1 VNGLPHPHHP
11 LLERQLK
18 RLGLTVESLPAPLAA
33 LLDVVDRTYRTADQD
48 RYLLERSLSIS
59 SEEMQSL
66 YEALRA
72 ASESR
77 VAAER
82 DKLRAVL
89 ASLGAGVAQLD
100 AAGRLVSMNP
110 EGERILGC
118 GTGALA
124 GRSFLSWALRGAGPG
139 DGDPGVPPG
148 CPIESVRVEDS
159 RFRRWEGSAVDVSYA
174 ITPLEAPSDG
184 VAAVLVF
191 FDLTERRRMEQA
203 VREAKEV
210 AEAASRAKS
219 EFLAN
224 ISHEIRTPLNAVIGM
239 TSLLLGSDLT
249 TEHRDHVQTIRK
261 SGEALL
267 ALINEILDFS
277 RLEAGRMP
285 LEEHPFLL
293 RERVGIAFEL
303 VAPDARRKGL
313 LLRWE
318 VGPGCPAVL
327 VGDAARLQQVLLNLL
342 CNAVKFTAAGEVLLT
357 VDLAARES
365 DNALLR
371 FRVCDTGVG
380 LPPDR
385 IEELFSPFLQAD
397 ASTSRRYGGSGLGL
411 AISRRLV
418 ERMGGEI
425 TAESTPGGGSI
436 FTFTV
441 LLRCGSE
448 ADLTSAALLSP
459 EAAAA
464 PEVDPHPLRLL
475 LAEDNPLN
483 QKVARLL
490 LEKLGYSADL
500 VANGLEVLAALERQ
514 DYDVVLMDIMM
525 PELDGLEATRRI
537 VARWPRERR
546 PRIVAL
552 TASAMREDRE
562 RCLEAGMDE
571 YLSKPIDLKALAE
584 ALQRAGRGGQ
594 RAPRGPEAPS
604 LPMIDELWRLDP
616 QETVR
621 LLESFL
627 VHLDLQ
633 LDSLRVAVE
642 EGNAMTIERVAHSLR
657 GASATLGLQRLPDSL
672 GDLIRIVKR
681 GDAHRAGAILIAVDQ
696 DADRERELLR
706 NLLASRV
713 VER

>member
-1 VNGLPHPHHP
+1 MSSSRHP

-18 RLGLTVESLPAPLAA
+18 RLRLTAESLPAPVST
-33 LLDVVDRTYRTADQD
+33 LLDLVDRTYRTADQD
-48 RYLLERSLSIS
+48 RYLLERSLTIS
-59 SEEMQSL
+59 SQEMQSL

-100 AAGRLVSMNP
+100 EAGGLVSMNP

-118 GTGALA
+118 RTEELA
-124 GRSFLSWALRGAGPG
+124 GRCFLAWALRQDDAAEGAEEAPG
-139 DGDPGVPPG
+139 YS
-148 CPIESVRVEDS
+148 IEAVRVEDS
-159 RFRRWEGSAVDVSYA
+159 LFRCRDGSLVDVSYA
-174 ITPLEAPSDG
+174 ITPLETPSDT

-203 VREAKEV
+203 VREAMEA
-210 AEAASRAKS
+210 AESASRAKS
-219 EFLAN
+219 EFVAN

-239 TSLLLGSDLT
+239 TSVLLGSDLPV
-249 TEHRDHVQTIRK
+249 EQCDHVQTIRK

-267 ALINEILDFS
+267 SLINEILDFS

-293 RERVGIAFEL
+293 RERVAIAFEL
-303 VAPDARRKGL
+303 VGPEAQRKGL
-313 LLRWE
+313 CLRWE
-318 VGPGCPAVL
+318 VGSGCPDVL
-327 VGDAARLQQVLLNLL
+327 IGDAARLQQILLNLL
-342 CNAVKFTAAGEVLLT
+342 CNAVKFTPAGEVVLT
-357 VDLAARES
+357 VDFAAQEGEDAVLS
-365 DNALLR
+365 

-380 LPPDR
+380 LPPGR

-418 ERMGGEI
+418 ERMGGQI
-425 TAESTPGGGSI
+425 TAEGQPGRGSI

-441 LLRCGSE
+441 RFRRGTE
-448 ADLTSAALLSP
+448 EDLASAALLTP
-459 EAAAA
+459 EPAAHSTGD
-464 PEVDPHPLRLL
+464 PESLRIL

-500 VANGLEVLAALERQ
+500 AANGLEVLAALERQ
-514 DYDVVLMDIMM
+514 DYDLVLMDVMM

-537 VARWPRERR
+537 VARWPAELR

-562 RCLEAGMDE
+562 RCLAAGMDE
-571 YLSKPIDLKALAE
+571 YLSKPIDLRALAE
-584 ALQRAGRGGQ
+584 TIQRTTRT
-594 RAPRGPEAPS
+594 APAKPREREIPS

-616 QETVR
+616 QETIR

-633 LDSLRVAVE
+633 LTSLREAVDQEDAE
-642 EGNAMTIERVAHSLR
+642 EIERVAHSLQ
-657 GASATLGLQRLPDSL
+657 GASATLGLPRLPDSL
-672 GDLIRIVKR
+672 GDLIRRIRR
-681 GDAHRAGAILIAVDQ
+681 GELHRVEAILNAIDQ
-696 DADRERELLR
+696 DAARERELLR
-706 NLLASRV
+706 NLLANRAAG
-713 VER
+713 

>member
-1 VNGLPHPHHP
+1 MSASRHS

-18 RLGLTVESLPAPLAA
+18 RLGITVESLPAPVAA
-33 LLDVVDRTYRTADQD
+33 LLELVDRTYRTADQD
-48 RYLLERSLSIS
+48 RYLLERSLTIS
-59 SEEMQSL
+59 SQEMQSL

-77 VAAER
+77 VSE
-82 DKLRAVL
+82 
-89 ASLGAGVAQLD
+89 
-100 AAGRLVSMNP
+100 
-110 EGERILGC
+110 
-118 GTGALA
+118 
-124 GRSFLSWALRGAGPG
+124 
-139 DGDPGVPPG
+139 
-148 CPIESVRVEDS
+148 
-159 RFRRWEGSAVDVSYA
+159 
-174 ITPLEAPSDG
+174 
-184 VAAVLVF
+184 
-191 FDLTERRRMEQA
+191 MEQA
-203 VREAKEV
+203 VSEARES

-239 TSLLLGSDLT
+239 TSVLLGSAMSA
-249 TEHRDHVQTIRK
+249 EHQDHVQTIRK

-267 ALINEILDFS
+267 GLINEILDFS

-293 RERVGIAFEL
+293 RERIAIAFEL
-303 VAPDARRKGL
+303 VAPEARRKE
-313 LLRWE
+313 LRLCWE
-318 VGPGCPAVL
+318 VGAECPDVL
-327 VGDAARLQQVLLNLL
+327 VGDAARLQQILLNLL
-342 CNAVKFTAAGEVLLT
+342 SNAVKFTPSGEV
-357 VDLAARES
+357 VLAAEL
-365 DNALLR
+365 AGPEGEEGEVVLR
-371 FRVCDTGVG
+371 FRVSDTGVG

-425 TAESTPGGGSI
+425 TAEGGPAGGSI
-436 FTFTV
+436 FTFTI
-441 LLRCGSE
+441 RFRRGSE

-459 EAAAA
+459 EPVAVANGDR
-464 PEVDPHPLRLL
+464 EPLRIL

-500 VANGLEVLAALERQ
+500 AANGLEVLAALERQ
-514 DYDVVLMDIMM
+514 DYDVVLMDVMM

-546 PRIVAL
+546 PRIVAV

-562 RCLEAGMDE
+562 RCLAAGMDE
-571 YLSKPIDLKALAE
+571 YLSKPIDLQVLAE
-584 ALQRAGRGGQ
+584 ALQHSRRETRGG
-594 RAPRGPEAPS
+594 PREPEAPS

-616 QETVR
+616 QETTR
-621 LLESFL
+621 LVESFL

-633 LDSLRVAVE
+633 LGSLREAVE
-642 EGNAMTIERVAHSLR
+642 QGDAETIENVAHSLR
-657 GASATLGLQRLPDSL
+657 GASATLGLPRLPDSL
-672 GDLIRIVKR
+672 GDLIRLVRK
-681 GDAHRAGAILIAVDQ
+681 GESQQAGAVLVAVDQ
-696 DADRERELLR
+696 DAGRERELLR
-706 NLLASRV
+706 SLLEKRRSDRSDGSDRSV
-713 VER
+713 RS

>member
-1 VNGLPHPHHP
+1 VIPPRHP

-18 RLGLTVESLPAPLAA
+18 RLGLAAENLPTPVAA
-33 LLDVVDRTYRTADQD
+33 LLDLVDRTYRTADQD
-48 RYLLERSLSIS
+48 RYLLERSLTIS
-59 SEEMQSL
+59 SQEMQSL

-89 ASLGAGVAQLD
+89 ASLGAGVVQLD
-100 AAGRLVSMNP
+100 AAGNLVSMNP

-118 GTGALA
+118 RSADLA
-124 GRSFLSWALRGAGPG
+124 GRCFLAWALHGADAEGEG
-139 DGDPGVPPG
+139 AEVR
-148 CPIESVRVEDS
+148 CSIEAVRVEDS
-159 RFRRWEGSAVDVSYA
+159 LFRCSDGSLVDVSYA
-174 ITPLEAPSDG
+174 IAPLETPSDT

-191 FDLTERRRMEQA
+191 FDLKERRRMEQA
-203 VREAKEV
+203 VREAMEA
-210 AEAASRAKS
+210 AESASRAKS
-219 EFLAN
+219 EFVAN

-239 TSLLLGSDLT
+239 TSVLLASDLAP
-249 TEHRDHVQTIRK
+249 EHQDHVQTIRR

-267 ALINEILDFS
+267 GLINEILDFS

-293 RERVGIAFEL
+293 RERIAIAFEL
-303 VAPDARRKGL
+303 VAPEARRKGL
-313 LLRWE
+313 HLSWE
-318 VGPGCPAVL
+318 AGAGCPDVL
-327 VGDAARLQQVLLNLL
+327 VGDAARLQQILLNLL
-342 CNAVKFTAAGEVLLT
+342 YNAVKFTPSGEV
-357 VDLAARES
+357 VLAVEPAGVEGE
-365 DNALLR
+365 DGEDAILR
-371 FRVCDTGVG
+371 FRVSDTGVG
-380 LPPDR
+380 LPAGR

-425 TAESTPGGGSI
+425 RAEGLPGRGSI

-441 LLRCGSE
+441 RFRRGTE
-448 ADLTSAALLSP
+448 ADLASAALLAEEPPARPAPGP
-459 EAAAA
+459 E
-464 PEVDPHPLRLL
+464 PLRIL

-500 VANGLEVLAALERQ
+500 AANGLEVLAALERQ
-514 DYDVVLMDIMM
+514 SYDVVLMDVMM

-537 VARWPRERR
+537 VARWPRGQR
-546 PRIVAL
+546 PQIVAL

-562 RCLEAGMDE
+562 RCLAAGMDE

-584 ALQRAGRGGQ
+584 ALRRAKRE
-594 RAPRGPEAPS
+594 APAEPPAAALPS

-616 QETVR
+616 QETIR
-621 LLESFL
+621 LVESFL
-627 VHLDLQ
+627 VHLEAELAA
-633 LDSLRVAVE
+633 LRQAVGQGDMVE
-642 EGNAMTIERVAHSLR
+642 TERVAHSLR
-657 GASATLGLQRLPDSL
+657 GAGATLGLPWLPDSL
-672 GDLIRIVKR
+672 GELLRRIRR
-681 GDAHRAGAILIAVDQ
+681 GDTTPAGGLLDTVDRDAV
-696 DADRERELLR
+696 RERELLR
-706 NLLASRV
+706 NLLASRAG
-713 VER
+713 

>member
-1 VNGLPHPHHP
+1 V
-11 LLERQLK
+11 
-18 RLGLTVESLPAPLAA
+18 SA
-33 LLDVVDRTYRTADQD
+33 LLDLVDRTYRTADQD
-48 RYLLERSLSIS
+48 RYLLERSLTIS
-59 SEEMQSL
+59 SQEMQSL

-72 ASESR
+72 ASEGR
-77 VAAER
+77 VSAER

-100 AAGRLVSMNP
+100 EAGRLVSMNP

-118 GTGALA
+118 RTEELA
-124 GRSFLSWALRGAGPG
+124 GRCFLSWALRKEDAKEGGAEGA
-139 DGDPGVPPG
+139 PG
-148 CPIESVRVEDS
+148 CSIEAVRVEDS
-159 RFRRWEGSAVDVSYA
+159 LFRCRDGSLVDVSYA
-174 ITPLEAPSDG
+174 ITPLETPSDT

-203 VREAKEV
+203 VREAMEA
-210 AEAASRAKS
+210 AETASRAKS
-219 EFLAN
+219 EFVAN

-239 TSLLLGSDLT
+239 TSVLLGSDDLPV
-249 TEHRDHVQTIRK
+249 EQRDHVQTIRK

-267 ALINEILDFS
+267 SLINEILDFS

-293 RERVGIAFEL
+293 SERVAIAFEL
-303 VAPDARRKGL
+303 VAPEARRKGL
-313 LLRWE
+313 RLRWE
-318 VGPGCPAVL
+318 VGAGCPEVL
-327 VGDAARLQQVLLNLL
+327 VGDAARLQQILLNLL
-342 CNAVKFTAAGEVLLT
+342 CNAVKFTPSGEVVLT
-357 VDLAARES
+357 VDFAAQEGEDAVLS
-365 DNALLR
+365 

-380 LPPDR
+380 FPPDR

-418 ERMGGEI
+418 ERMGGRI
-425 TAESTPGGGSI
+425 SAEGHPDQGSI

-441 LLRCGSE
+441 RFRRGTE
-448 ADLTSAALLSP
+448 ADLASAALLTLEP
-459 EAAAA
+459 AARPAGA
-464 PEVDPHPLRLL
+464 PESLRIL

-500 VANGLEVLAALERQ
+500 AANGLEVLAALERQ
-514 DYDVVLMDIMM
+514 DYDLVLMDVMM

-537 VARWPRERR
+537 VTRWPAERR

-562 RCLEAGMDE
+562 RCLAAGMDE
-571 YLSKPIDLKALAE
+571 YLSKPIDLRALSE
-584 ALQRAGRGGQ
+584 TLQRANPGTP
-594 RAPRGPEAPS
+594 AEPDTPS

-616 QETVR
+616 QETIR
-621 LLESFL
+621 LVESFL

-633 LDSLRVAVE
+633 LTSLREAVDE
-642 EGNAMTIERVAHSLR
+642 EDAAAIERVAHSLR
-657 GASATLGLQRLPDSL
+657 GASATLGLPRLPDSL
-672 GDLIRIVKR
+672 GHLIRRVRR
-681 GDAHRAGAILIAVDQ
+681 GEIHRAEAILTAVDQ
-696 DADRERELLR
+696 DAARERELLR
-706 NLLASRV
+706 ILLATRAAG
-713 VER
+713 

>member
-1 VNGLPHPHHP
+1 VSAPRHP

-18 RLGLTVESLPAPLAA
+18 RLGLRAESLPAPVAR
-33 LLDVVDRTYRTADQD
+33 LLDLVDRTYRTADQD
-48 RYLLERSLSIS
+48 RYLLERSLTIS
-59 SEEMQSL
+59 SQEMQSL

-100 AAGRLVSMNP
+100 EAGRLISMNP

-118 GTGALA
+118 RTEDLA
-124 GRSFLSWALRGAGPG
+124 GRCFLSWALREWDQEEARETPHG
-139 DGDPGVPPG
+139 
-148 CPIESVRVEDS
+148 PIEAIRVEDS
-159 RFRRWEGSAVDVSYA
+159 LFRRWDDSQVDVSYA
-174 ITPLEAPSDG
+174 ITPLAVPSDA

-191 FDLTERRRMEQA
+191 FDLTERRRMEQT
-203 VREAKEV
+203 VREAMEA
-210 AEAASRAKS
+210 AESASRAKS

-239 TSLLLGSDLT
+239 TSVLLGSELSA
-249 TEHRDHVQTIRK
+249 EHRDHIQTIRK

-267 ALINEILDFS
+267 GLINEILDFS

-293 RERVGIAFEL
+293 RERIGIAFEL
-303 VAPDARRKGL
+303 VAQEARRKGL
-313 LLRWE
+313 RLGWE
-318 VGPGCPAVL
+318 ADARCPDVL
-327 VGDAARLQQVLLNLL
+327 VGDAARLQQILLNLL
-342 CNAVKFTAAGEVLLT
+342 YNAVKFTPAGEVT
-357 VDLAARES
+357 LAAGLVDQDSAAE
-365 DNALLR
+365 DGEETVLR
-371 FRVCDTGVG
+371 FRISDTGVG
-380 LPPDR
+380 LPPGR
-385 IEELFSPFLQAD
+385 IEELFGPFLQAD

-425 TAESTPGGGSI
+425 TAEGVPGRGST

-441 LLRCGSE
+441 RFRRGNE
-448 ADLTSAALLSP
+448 EDLASAALLSQEP
-459 EAAAA
+459 VVRPAGA
-464 PEVDPHPLRLL
+464 PEPLRIL

-490 LEKLGYSADL
+490 LEKLGYTADL
-500 VANGLEVLAALERQ
+500 AANGQEVLAALERQ
-514 DYDVVLMDIMM
+514 DYDVVLMDVMM
-525 PELDGLEATRRI
+525 PEVDGLEATRRI
-537 VARWPRERR
+537 VARWPDGTR

-562 RCLEAGMDE
+562 RCLAAGMDE
-571 YLSKPIDLKALAE
+571 YLSKPIDLPALAQ
-584 ALQRAGRGGQ
+584 ALQRANRGAS
-594 RAPRGPEAPS
+594 RAPREAEVPS

-621 LLESFL
+621 LVESFL

-633 LDSLRVAVE
+633 LASLRE
-642 EGNAMTIERVAHSLR
+642 AMDQGDAAAIERVAHSLR
-657 GASATLGLQRLPDSL
+657 GASATLGLPRLPDSL
-672 GDLIRIVKR
+672 GELIHLVRQGETR
-681 GDAHRAGAILIAVDQ
+681 RAVTFLANVDQ
-696 DADRERELLR
+696 DACREREMLR
-706 NLLASRV
+706 NLLTMRRAG
-713 VER
+713 

>member
-1 VNGLPHPHHP
+1 VNGPPPQHHP

-18 RLGLTVESLPAPLAA
+18 RLGLTAESLPAPVAE
-33 LLDVVDRTYRTADQD
+33 LLELVDRTYRTADQD

-100 AAGRLVSMNP
+100 ATGRLVSLNP

-118 GTGALA
+118 GSGDLA
-124 GRSFLSWALRGAGPG
+124 GRSFLSWALRGEGPG
-139 DGDPGVPPG
+139 DGDPGVIPH

-159 RFRRWEGSAVDVSYA
+159 LFRRQDGSPVDVSYA
-174 ITPLEAPSDG
+174 ITPLAAPSDG

-203 VREAKEV
+203 VREAKES

-239 TSLLLGSDLT
+239 TSVLLGNELPA
-249 TEHRDHVQTIRK
+249 EHRDHVQTIRK

-267 ALINEILDFS
+267 GLINEILDFS

-293 RERVGIAFEL
+293 PERIGLAFEL
-303 VAPDARRKGL
+303 VAPEARRKGL
-313 LLRWE
+313 SLSWK
-318 VGPGCPAVL
+318 VDPGCPDVL

-342 CNAVKFTAAGEVLLT
+342 CNAVKFTAAGEVVLT
-357 VDLAARES
+357 VDLDARNGEE
-365 DNALLR
+365 AVLR

-425 TAESTPGGGSI
+425 SAEGVPGGGSI

-441 LLRCGSE
+441 RFRRGSE
-448 ADLTSAALLSP
+448 ADLTSAALLSAEP
-459 EAAAA
+459 AGPADA
-464 PEVDPHPLRLL
+464 PEPLRIL

-500 VANGLEVLAALERQ
+500 AANGLEVLAALERQ
-514 DYDVVLMDIMM
+514 DYDVVLMDVMM

-537 VARWPRERR
+537 VARWPKERR

-562 RCLEAGMDE
+562 RCLNAGMDE
-571 YLSKPIDLKALAE
+571 YLSKPIDLQALADT
-584 ALQRAGRGGQ
+584 LQRARRGG
-594 RAPRGPEAPS
+594 PRPLPEPGAPS

-616 QETVR
+616 QETIR
-621 LLESFL
+621 LVESFL
-627 VHLDLQ
+627 AHMDLQ
-633 LDSLRVAVE
+633 LASLRGAVE
-642 EGNAMTIERVAHSLR
+642 QGNAAAIERVAHSLR
-657 GASATLGLQRLPDSL
+657 GAGATLGLSRLPDSL
-672 GDLIRIVKR
+672 GDLLRLVKR
-681 GDAHRAGAILIAVDQ
+681 GDVYRAGAVLMAVDQ
-696 DADRERELLR
+696 DAARERELLQ
-706 NLLASRV
+706 NLIATRTAG
-713 VER
+713 